1 MGAAALRRK
10 QARIDRAGGPH
21 KGQHMHG
28 ELIPV
33 GGGDPIP
40 LLKETLIIGRRE
52 SCDIVLR
59 FANVS
64 GHHCQLSLESGYWFV
79 QDMNS
84 QNGVKVNGTRVI
96 RKRLD
101 PGDLISMARHKYT
114 IKYTPEGP
122 PPSEEEDLA
131 AILSKSLLD
140 RAGLQRRADG
150 SPRRYMP
157 QEKPP
162 EDAAG
167 DAKKRE
173 YE

>member
-1 MGAAALRRK
+1 
-10 QARIDRAGGPH
+10 
-21 KGQHMHG
+21 MHG

-64 GHHCQLSLESGYWFV
+64 GHHCQLSLEGGYWFV

-101 PGDLISMARHKYT
+101 PGDLLSMVRHKYT

-140 RAGLQRRADG
+140 RAGLQRRRESG
-150 SPRRYMP
+150 EQQGPRRYGP
-157 QEKPP
+157 NEKPP
-162 EDAAG
+162 EDAANE
-167 DAKKRE
+167 AKKRE
-173 YE
+173 FE